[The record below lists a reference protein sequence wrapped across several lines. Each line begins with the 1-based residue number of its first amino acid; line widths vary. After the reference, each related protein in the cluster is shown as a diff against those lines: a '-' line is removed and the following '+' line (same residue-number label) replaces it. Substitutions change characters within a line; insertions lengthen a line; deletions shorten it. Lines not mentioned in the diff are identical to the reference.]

1 MEGAN
6 GSAGTNNARLM
17 MITLKPLASASSTPE
32 QIIRRLRPKVSRIP
46 GVNVFLT
53 NPPAIRLGAR
63 MARSTYQYTL
73 QGLDLAQLQDYSDR
87 LMDAMRQQTRLRR
100 HHHRQ

>member
-1 MEGAN
+1 M
-6 GSAGTNNARLM
+6 R
-17 MITLKPLASASSTPE
+17 KSTPE

-73 QGLDLAQLQDYSDR
+73 QGLDLAQLQDYSDQ
-87 LMDAMRQQTRLRR
+87 LMDADAQAARLCR
-100 HHHRQ
+100 HHLRH